1 MLTPCDFAGFR
12 RTLCAIAAIGA
23 LIPSAAFAQ
32 RESLPIDLPN
42 GPAKPGF
49 DIQRFSN
56 AGNGWFKTF
65 YVTKTEPLRKALDEG
80 KVAPDTRLLVFSTAT
95 GKLALIVDQM
105 AFHHIAQ
112 GTDGGKTWMATF

>member
-1 MLTPCDFAGFR
+1 MLSVMGFR
-12 RTLCAIAAIGA
+12 KTFVTVAWICALVPFVPAAA
-23 LIPSAAFAQ
+23 LAQ
-32 RESLPIDLPN
+32 RESLPIDLPP
-42 GPAKPGF
+42 GPARAGF

-65 YVTKTEPLRKALDEG
+65 YVTNTEPLRKALSEG
-80 KVAPDTRLLVFSTAT
+80 KVSPDTRLLVFATAT
-95 GKLALIVDQM
+95 GKLALITDQM